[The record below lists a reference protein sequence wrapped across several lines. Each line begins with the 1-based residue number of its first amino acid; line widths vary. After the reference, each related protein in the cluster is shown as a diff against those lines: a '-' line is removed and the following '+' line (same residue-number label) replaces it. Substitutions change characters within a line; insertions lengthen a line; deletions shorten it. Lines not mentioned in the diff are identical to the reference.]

1 MRGDEFI
8 EFNFRYFHIRRLG
21 YETETDANDKLNRCM
36 PYSNVCRCNG
46 RNGDSK
52 YSNVFPDSM
61 AFHQKKD
68 RGFYDEG
75 CDGDS
80 DGKRHHHA
88 PTNEHLKGIF
98 NCRFSNPV
106 K

>member
-1 MRGDEFI
+1 
-8 EFNFRYFHIRRLG
+8 
-21 YETETDANDKLNRCM
+21 M

-46 RNGDSK
+46 AIGDRK
-52 YSNVFPDSM
+52 YSNVYPDSM

-68 RGFYDEG
+68 RGFYEDG
-75 CDGDS
+75 CDRDT
-80 DGKRHHHA
+80 DGKRHYA

>member
-1 MRGDEFI
+1 
-8 EFNFRYFHIRRLG
+8 
-21 YETETDANDKLNRCM
+21 M

-46 RNGDSK
+46 TNL
-52 YSNVFPDSM
+52 NPDSN

-68 RGFYDEG
+68 RGFFDDG
-75 CDGDS
+75 CDEN
-80 DGKRHHHA
+80 DGKRHHA
-88 PTNEHLKGIF
+88 PTTNEHLKGIF